1 MVRGSRGGYTRLMLR
16 TLLTCIVLLTAAP
29 AMAQGPVVFAA
40 SSLKTALD
48 DVAVVWEMRGNPA
61 PVLVYA
67 GSSALARQIDQGAP
81 ADLVF
86 TASADWMAW
95 LKSREL
101 IVPGSEIALLGN
113 ELVLIGPAGDA
124 PLALDADAVAARL
137 GTDRLAMAL
146 VDAVPAGQYGR
157 AALEALGMWDR
168 LAPSVAQT
176 DNVRAAL
183 ALVAR
188 EETPLGIVY
197 ATDALAEPRVSVL
210 ATFPEDSHPPIEI
223 LLALVQD
230 TNRAR
235 AFYTF
240 LQSPEARAIFVA
252 QGFK

>member
-1 MVRGSRGGYTRLMLR
+1 MVRGSWAGYTCLMLR
-16 TLLTCIVLLTAAP
+16 ALLTCLALLTAAP

-48 DVAVVWEMRGNPA
+48 DVAMIWELRGNPA

-86 TASADWMAW
+86 TASTDWMAW
-95 LKSREL
+95 LKSRAL
-101 IVPGSEIALLGN
+101 IVPGSEIPLLGN
-113 ELVLIGPAGDA
+113 ELVLIGAAGEA
-124 PLALDADAVAARL
+124 PLALDADAITARL
-137 GTDRLAMAL
+137 GADRLAMAM

-157 AALEALGMWDR
+157 AALEALGLWDR

-188 EETPLGIVY
+188 QEAPLGIVY
-197 ATDALAEPRVSVL
+197 ATDALAEPRVSIL
-210 ATFPEDSHPPIEI
+210 ATFPADSHLPIEI
-223 LLALVQD
+223 LLALVKD
-230 TNRAR
+230 TVTAR

-240 LQSPEARAIFVA
+240 LQSPEARAIFDA

>member
-1 MVRGSRGGYTRLMLR
+1 MARGRRGGYTRLMLR
-16 TLLTCIVLLTAAP
+16 ALLTSIVLVIAAP

-48 DVAVVWEMRGNPA
+48 DVAVAWEMRGNPA

-86 TASADWMAW
+86 TASTDWMTW
-95 LKSREL
+95 LRSREL
-101 IVPGSEIALLGN
+101 IVPGSGIALLGN

-188 EETPLGIVY
+188 QETPLGIVY

-235 AFYTF
+235 ALYTF